1 MGLSTSTFGWLRDG
15 IGNLAAAREIESK
28 LNVAPSGN
36 QWFVTKTGADGGS
49 HDGKSWGQA
58 LASWQ
63 AAHDLASAGDTIYG
77 APGEY
82 NEDVIVTKAQVSLI
96 GVGPRH
102 SIRIT
107 ASSAGATKT
116 PMTVDG
122 VSEVGLYN
130 LNLAPRSTGD
140 GLLLTGNMRRFE
152 AVGCKIGDGGTN
164 AVHIANGVGDAA
176 NTVFDIRLV
185 DNLINNC
192 TNGLN
197 VTFEGGS
204 NPGGQY
210 YVARNRFAKIA
221 TDCIVQGGFVNDWEI
236 AYNVFSAVSGT
247 EPTRFLDIDDTSTT
261 GLVVGNKFHTTV
273 FSTAKFAIATNVF
286 FCDNKTQAE
295 GSSSTATGTA
305 SGRPN

>member
-77 APGEY
+77 APGE
-82 NEDVIVTKAQVSLI
+82 
-96 GVGPRH
+96 
-102 SIRIT
+102 
-107 ASSAGATKT
+107 
-116 PMTVDG
+116 
-122 VSEVGLYN
+122 YN